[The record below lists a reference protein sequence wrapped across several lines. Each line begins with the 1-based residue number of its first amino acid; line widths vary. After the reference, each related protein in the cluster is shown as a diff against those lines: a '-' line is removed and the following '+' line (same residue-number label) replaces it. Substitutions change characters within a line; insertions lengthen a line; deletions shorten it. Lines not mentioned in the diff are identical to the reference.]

1 MREVIVYPSTKIE
14 IICPACY
21 AAKIFEFAEPPTKG
35 FEFKCSS
42 CNEIITVELNRRAFY
57 RKELSIPVYY
67 SLNDFDNIMEPDIK
81 SGWMRDIS
89 KGGIKIEISPLKY
102 SDDYEKIGNILT
114 IFFSLP
120 PQNKQIKV
128 KGEIVRVSK
137 EQKFKL
143 DFGVRFLELSEDQKQ
158 IISFF
163 LRP

>member
-1 MREVIVYPSTKIE
+1 MKEVIAYPSTKIE
-14 IICPACY
+14 ILCPACY
-21 AAKIFEFAEPPTKG
+21 ASRVFEFAEPPQKG

-42 CNEIITVELNRRAFY
+42 CNELITVELNRRKFY
-57 RKELSIPVYY
+57 RKELSIAVYY
-67 SLNDFDNIMEPDIK
+67 SLTNFSNIMEPGVK
-81 SGWMRDIS
+81 SGWIKDIS
-89 KGGIKIEISPLKY
+89 KGGIKIEISHLKF
-102 SDDYEKIGNILT
+102 SDEYEKIGNILT

-137 EQKFKL
+137 EKFKVVLGIKFL
-143 DFGVRFLELSEDQKQ
+143 DLTEDHIQ